1 MLYTNQTLK
10 TMDLVKISE
19 KISNIVDIV
28 TFKLQRFTLLQ
39 SILKVVLKFA
49 FVKMTKGKYQ
59 FNK

>member
-28 TFKLQRFTLLQ
+28 TCKLQRFTLLQ
-39 SILKVVLKFA
+39 SILKVALKFA
-49 FVKMTKGKYQ
+49 FVEMTKGKYE

>member
-10 TMDLVKISE
+10 TMDFVKISE

-49 FVKMTKGKYQ
+49 FVKMTKGKYE
-59 FNK
+59 FSK

>member
-28 TFKLQRFTLLQ
+28 TFKLRRFTLLQ
-39 SILKVVLKFA
+39 SILKVALKFG
-49 FVKMTKGKYQ
+49 FVKMTKGKYE

>member
-49 FVKMTKGKYQ
+49 FVKMTKGKYE